1 VAEGVYNGEYY
12 LEDNPQVVQNALNHY
27 IKKLDHT
34 LTQNPINPITI
45 PNIFEEDI
53 PKIKERVEKTL
64 EKLASED
71 PNVNHTL
78 ERDLELIFSSLRIYR
93 KDLEKCKRK
102 INREFYDEI
111 PNKTA
116 LGVEIREI
124 SDAFERLAKP

>member
-1 VAEGVYNGEYY
+1 MYNGEFY
-12 LEDNPQVVQNALNHY
+12 LADNPQVVQNALNHY

-34 LTQNPINPITI
+34 LIQNPINPITI
-45 PNIFEEDI
+45 PDIFEQDI

-64 EKLASED
+64 EKVASKD

-78 ERDLELIFSSLRIYR
+78 ERDLELIFSALRIYR

-102 INREFYDEI
+102 MNREFYDEI

-116 LGVEIREI
+116 LDVEIREI
-124 SDAFERLAKP
+124 TNAFEHLSKP